1 MSFKPKR
8 KQKGF
13 SIQLVSKNYLDVV
26 SISEKADKV
35 LIEGRLGD
43 LQEINFIDNM
53 VLVAT
58 YSMGVLRLDI
68 TLSDIQSLIVKEK
81 RVINDTQEY
90 TSTDSGHQ
98 SPQTH

>member
-1 MSFKPKR
+1 MNFKEKR

-35 LIEGRLGD
+35 LIEGRLGE
-43 LQEINFIDNM
+43 LKEINFIDNM

-68 TLSDIQSLIVKEK
+68 TLSDIQSLIEK
-81 RVINDTQEY
+81 K
-90 TSTDSGHQ
+90 SS
-98 SPQTH
+98 